1 MNVPVDGGRQ
11 APACCRRAE
20 PGDSI
25 GSVRAWRPGHRPDR
39 LLGLRFERR
48 QLQADRLHDQRG
60 QRRMSKTASER
71 ELLQACIQ
79 DLYAGRRL
87 AAERL
92 GCVAGQATTELA
104 AAIESLRH
112 DYAQEAEQLDET
124 GLAQGGPD
132 NVWMAGILDDAD
144 RDTRSVK
151 QGKLLDTALIG
162 AVRKAVAADGVSLET
177 AVASPA
183 RSAMRTCKSWQRL
196 CASAAWW
203 PTRPCAICLSKRL
216 EGSARISFA
225 PLTRR

>member
-1 MNVPVDGGRQ
+1 
-11 APACCRRAE
+11 
-20 PGDSI
+20 
-25 GSVRAWRPGHRPDR
+25 
-39 LLGLRFERR
+39 
-48 QLQADRLHDQRG
+48 
-60 QRRMSKTASER
+60 MSKTASER

-132 NVWMAGILDDAD
+132 NVWMAGIFDDAD

-177 AVASPA
+177 AVEVA
-183 RSAMRTCKSWQRL
+183 RSLGNADVQKLAEALRQRSMEADKTL
-196 CASAAWW
+196 RDLLVKAA
-203 PTRPCAICLSKRL
+203 
-216 EGSARISFA
+216 
-225 PLTRR
+225 